1 MEDIVKTTIKLLED
15 KVSPDLRR
23 PFFDGDP
30 IMVPKSL
37 MPTIAVMLENE
48 DIDLGPT
55 GFDKRLYTLTIK
67 VIVNK
72 ESDFNKEPAQV
83 VAHKTLR
90 DFVEGIENGKI
101 KDNSIVS
108 ILRQNFTL
116 SGEVLNQL
124 IKIVYNTIKRED
136 IVSEEAWITFTIEK
150 LVEVENRT

>member
-1 MEDIVKTTIKLLED
+1 MEDIVRKVKTVLED
-15 KVSPDLRR
+15 NISPDLKR

-30 IMVPKSL
+30 VLVSKSR
-37 MPTIAVMLENE
+37 MPAIAVMLESE
-48 DIDLGPT
+48 DITAGPT
-55 GFDKRLYTLTIK
+55 GYDKHLYTLTIK

-72 ESDFNKEPAQV
+72 ENDFNKEPAQV

-108 ILRQNFTL
+108 ILRKNFTL
-116 SGEVLNQL
+116 NSQVLNQL
-124 IKIVYNTIKRED
+124 IRIVYNTIKRED
-136 IVSEEAWITFTIEK
+136 VISEEAWITFTIEK

>member
-1 MEDIVKTTIKLLED
+1 MEDIVKTVITLLED
-15 KVSPDLRR
+15 EVSPDLKR

-30 IMVPKSL
+30 VVIPKSS
-37 MPTIAVMLENE
+37 MPTIAVMLESE

-90 DFVEGIENGKI
+90 DFVEGIENGSI
-101 KDNSIVS
+101 KDNSIVT
-108 ILRQNFTL
+108 ILRKNFTL
-116 SGEVLNQL
+116 SGEILNQL
-124 IKIVYNTIKRED
+124 IKVVYNTIKRED
-136 IVSEEAWITFTIEK
+136 IVSEESWITFTVEK
-150 LVEVENRT
+150 NVEVQGRS